1 MRFYFSKTT
10 IQYHAIRHKKDNE
23 HREDGTYRSYAV
35 DVHLPK
41 EKQMDYIIGEDEQ
54 GKFLKFEKNGAQA
67 TIRFVMTD
75 SGESVAA
82 AKRIL
87 GGVFERMFK
96 DRLDNG
102 EL

>member
-1 MRFYFSKTT
+1 MRFYILKN
-10 IQYHAIRHKKDNE
+10 HAERHKEENE
-23 HREDGTYRSYAV
+23 HLEDGTYRSYAV